1 MDDHEQPPGR
11 RKDGKPYKTGNTRDD
26 GSYGVGRQRPPQH
39 TRFAVDDGRTRG
51 RRSKGTKNLA
61 TDWAEE
67 LAERITISEGGKP
80 RRVTKQRALVKSTVS
95 RGMKSSDRA
104 AETAF
109 RHAAG
114 ERGPSTA
121 LALSDTE
128 IIAAWLA
135 QRESQAADDPAHDS
149 DPVTT
154 SPDIDDDR

>member
-1 MDDHEQPPGR
+1 MDDHDQTPGR

-26 GSYGVGRQRPPQH
+26 GSYGVGRERPPQH
-39 TRFAVDDGRTRG
+39 SQFAVDDGRPRG
-51 RRSKGTKNLA
+51 RRARGTRNLT

-80 RRVTKQRALVKSTVS
+80 KRVTKQRALVKSTVS

-109 RHAAG
+109 RHAAI

-121 LALSDTE
+121 LALSDNE
-128 IIAAWLA
+128 MIEAWLA
-135 QRESQAADDPAHDS
+135 QRAGQAAS
-149 DPVTT
+149 DPL
-154 SPDIDDDR
+154 DDGDRGATGEEAGDDQ